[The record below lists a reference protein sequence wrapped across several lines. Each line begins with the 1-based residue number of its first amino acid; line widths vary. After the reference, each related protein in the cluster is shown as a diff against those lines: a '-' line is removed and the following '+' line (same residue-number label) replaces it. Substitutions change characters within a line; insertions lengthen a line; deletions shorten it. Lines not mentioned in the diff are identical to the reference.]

1 MCSHSVLQPLRPTLT
16 EALLSEAD
24 LKKNKKHG
32 WVNFVL
38 RPLLEL
44 LKLSLCLPQLCW
56 ANDLFFSVFHSSA
69 CSSQSLPCL
78 HNYPLPTTTFLRS
91 YLFLPHLLYSMQ
103 SPNPPLPGRHVQ
115 LQEPCKWSPD
125 CQSKGWSLHSDQ
137 RHDRYEPVT
146 VTVRPVQSSRIYQQ
160 PPRSNL
166 QPCQW
171 GGHRETQGKASV
183 VWVRAGN
190 TVQKR
195 LKRNN

>member
-1 MCSHSVLQPLRPTLT
+1 MQSLSAAAFEAYTDRSFTVRGWPKKKQKTWMSELCLKTPTWVVKAFSLPAT
-16 EALLSEAD
+16 ALLS
-24 LKKNKKHG
+24 K
-32 WVNFVL
+32 W
-38 RPLLEL
+38 P
-44 LKLSLCLPQLCW
+44 
-56 ANDLFFSVFHSSA
+56 FFSVFHSSA
-69 CSSQSLPCL
+69 CSSQPLPCL
-78 HNYPLPTTTFLRS
+78 HNYLLPTTTFLRS

-103 SPNPPLPGRHVQ
+103 PPNPPLPGRHVR